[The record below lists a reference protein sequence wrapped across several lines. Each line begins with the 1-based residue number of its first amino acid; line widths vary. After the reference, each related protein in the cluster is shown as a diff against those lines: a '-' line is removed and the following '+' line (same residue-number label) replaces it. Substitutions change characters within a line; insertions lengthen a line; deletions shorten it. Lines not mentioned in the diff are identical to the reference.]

1 MTEFVLMTASANMPK
16 SCWGIYRRVAVLEI
30 DPSKLRDGDTLPR
43 MISERARGV
52 VRVVKTWEAC
62 NVGKT
67 SRCAY
72 RQALADASELIADL
86 ESGARP

>member
-1 MTEFVLMTASANMPK
+1 MNTHYIVQAASAKMPG
-16 SCWGIYRRVAVLEI
+16 SCWGQYARVAVLEVEEGVQAV
-30 DPSKLRDGDTLPR
+30 S

-52 VRVVKTWEAC
+52 VRVVRTWERL

-72 RQALADASELIADL
+72 AVARAEAEELARELNAGSEGKHAS
-86 ESGARP
+86 